1 MNAGLAFAFRSSEV
15 ISWSREQ
22 ENLCLP
28 LVWPQDSLWH
38 DSGWRLQLCHIGSK
52 LRAKWRLRK
61 TRSQFSPRGQ
71 QVTANKNVNP
81 KSVVSWLAGNTV
93 HISHRGW
100 GARNAPSCTHRG
112 RTTRDLP
119 WDPFFPLGKFLPIS
133 FLCWRRKWQPIPV
146 FLPGKSHG
154 RRDLV
159 GYSPWGRKEWVTT
172 ERLHSLHFL
181 SLQHTSEHN
190 NFESF
195 TRCHIREIVCVLDFS
210 LTQYSNRRLDYQYR
224 LARRSTTK
232 VTVWGATATLKAKME
247 SRRTRCMARTKSYWK
262 KAQTDLRRPPPSGSA
277 GCGVTIRVNVR
288 RCSLGRHQHN
298 FLEIYSLALTKVP
311 DAVPR

>member
-28 LVWPQDSLWH
+28 LLWPQDSLWH
-38 DSGWRLQLCHIGSK
+38 DSGWRLQLSTLVPTSGQSGDWGRLEVSSAQGGSK
-52 LRAKWRLRK
+52 WL
-61 TRSQFSPRGQ
+61 
-71 QVTANKNVNP
+71 TANKNVNP

-93 HISHRGW
+93 HVSHPGW

-133 FLCWRRKWQPIPV
+133 FLCWRRKWQPTPV

-159 GYSPWGRKEWVTT
+159 GYSPWGRKEGFTT
-172 ERLHSLHFL
+172 ERFHFTSLP
-181 SLQHTSEHN
+181 
-190 NFESF
+190 
-195 TRCHIREIVCVLDFS
+195 FS
-210 LTQYSNRRLDYQYR
+210 AAHQWTQ
-224 LARRSTTK
+224 
-232 VTVWGATATLKAKME
+232 
-247 SRRTRCMARTKSYWK
+247 
-262 KAQTDLRRPPPSGSA
+262 
-277 GCGVTIRVNVR
+277 
-288 RCSLGRHQHN
+288 
-298 FLEIYSLALTKVP
+298 
-311 DAVPR
+311 